1 MANSYFQFKQ
11 FTIHQDRAAMK
22 VTTDGCLFGAWVA
35 DLERKRLTDK
45 TTDTLLLDIGTGTGL
60 LSLMIAQQCPY
71 PITALDIDAAAA
83 AQAGGNIAASPWA
96 DRITVLQQDINTW
109 QSSQL
114 FNCIVCNPPFYE
126 NEWQSDHASR
136 NMAHHS
142 SHLTLQELMQA
153 IDPLLL
159 PGGRL
164 YLLLPYKRW
173 SAAQILLKE
182 NGWHL
187 HQLLFARQTPRH
199 QPFRVLIQAGKNA
212 AQLTEDELII
222 KNEENEYSERFNEL
236 LRPYYLQI

>member
-35 DLERKRLTDK
+35 DRERKLSTGN
-45 TTDTLLLDIGTGTGL
+45 TTDIQLLDIGTGTGL
-60 LSLMIAQQCPY
+60 LSLMIAQQCPHL
-71 PITALDIDAAAA
+71 ITAVDIDAAAA
-83 AQAGGNIAASPWA
+83 AQAKENVAASPWG
-96 DRITVLQQDINTW
+96 DRITILQQDIKTW
-109 QSSQL
+109 PSPPL
-114 FNCIVCNPPFYE
+114 FESIVCNPPFYE

-153 IDPLLL
+153 INPLLL

-164 YLLLPYKRW
+164 YLLLPFKRW
-173 SAAQILLKE
+173 PAARLLLQE

-187 HQLLFARQTPRH
+187 HQLLLARQTPRH

-212 AQLTEDELII
+212 GQFIEDEIII
-222 KNEENEYSERFNEL
+222 KHEENEYSKRFNEL
-236 LRPYYLQI
+236 LQTYYLQI

>member
-1 MANSYFQFKQ
+1 
-11 FTIHQDRAAMK
+11 MK

-35 DLERKRLTDK
+35 DRERKLPAGN
-45 TTDTLLLDIGTGTGL
+45 TTGIQLLDIGTGTGL

-173 SAAQILLKE
+173 SAAQNLLKE

-222 KNEENEYSERFNEL
+222 KNDENEYSERFNEL

>member
-35 DLERKRLTDK
+35 DQEQKLTTGN
-45 TTDTLLLDIGTGTGL
+45 TTDTQLLDIGTGTGL

-71 PITALDIDAAAA
+71 RITALDIDAAAA
-83 AQAGGNIAASPWA
+83 AQAMANIAASPWA
-96 DRITVLQQDINTW
+96 DRIAVLQQDIKAW
-109 QSSQL
+109 QPPRL
-114 FNCIVCNPPFYE
+114 FDCIVCNPPFYE
-126 NEWQSDHASR
+126 NEWQSEQTSR

-153 IDPLLL
+153 IDSLLL
-159 PGGRL
+159 PDGRL
-164 YLLLPYKRW
+164 YLLLPFKRW

-199 QPFRVLIQAGKNA
+199 QPFRVMIQAQRNTGSVNEK
-212 AQLTEDELII
+212 EIVI
-222 KNEENEYSERFNEL
+222 KQDGDLYSERFTEL
-236 LRPYYLQI
+236 LSPYYLRI